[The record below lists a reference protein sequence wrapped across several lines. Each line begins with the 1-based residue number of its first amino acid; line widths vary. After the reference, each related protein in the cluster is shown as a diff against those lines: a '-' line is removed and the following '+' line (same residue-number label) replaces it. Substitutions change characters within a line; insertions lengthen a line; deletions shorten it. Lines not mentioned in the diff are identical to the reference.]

1 MLIQFSFS
9 NFKSFKDE
17 TVLNLVSPGTAKY
30 DYYSNKMSFKN
41 SVLKTATV
49 YGANASGK
57 TKLFE
62 AFDFMKS
69 VVCPPRGK
77 DKIPV
82 LDYWQTKYDAF
93 RLNTYSS
100 KENSFFEAVFIIDNT
115 QYRYGFELNHNGI
128 VAEWLYLKVKREINV
143 FSRELNALPTY
154 NGKHFNAK
162 VADNIISANMV
173 ASTSSLLAVLS
184 TFNEPLAM
192 KIVDWFRGSKVISAN
207 DIRSSLTYPIPV
219 LADNNHKEKIVNFMK
234 AFDFNIE
241 DMNLHELPVS
251 EIPEKIR
258 EMIGEDNLKGKL
270 YDGVNTLHKQYNKL
284 YEREKDV
291 WFSME
296 KDESYGTNRLFALS
310 WAIIS
315 SLKNGTVL
323 FIDEFDSGIHP
334 SIARLIV
341 ELYYRCNSTAQ
352 LVINT
357 QNASMLNYETQD
369 GKKLFLKHQI
379 YLVDKNRYGESILT
393 PLSDFSNDMRSNME
407 KLYLEGDFGGVPY
420 ISIDRLLK
428 LIRQE

>member
-1 MLIQFSFS
+1 
-9 NFKSFKDE
+9 
-17 TVLNLVSPGTAKY
+17 
-30 DYYSNKMSFKN
+30 
-41 SVLKTATV
+41 
-49 YGANASGK
+49 
-57 TKLFE
+57 
-62 AFDFMKS
+62 MKS

-82 LDYWQTKYDAF
+82 LDYWQTKYDTF
-93 RLNTYSS
+93 RLNTYSV
-100 KENSFFEAVFIIDNT
+100 EQDSFFEAVFIIEGT
-115 QYRYGFELNHNGI
+115 QYRYGFELSHKEI
-128 VAEWLYLKVKREINV
+128 IAEWLYMKTKREINV
-143 FSRELNALPTY
+143 FSRERNSSIIY
-154 NGKHFNAK
+154 KDKHFNAK
-162 VADNIISANMV
+162 VADNIISADMV
-173 ASTSSLLAVLS
+173 SSTASFLAVLS
-184 TFNEPLAM
+184 TFNEPLAT
-192 KIVDWFRGSKVISAN
+192 KVVDWFRNVTVISAN
-207 DIRSSLTYPIPV
+207 DIRSALTYPIHV
-219 LADNNHKEKIVNFMK
+219 LADNNRKNEIVNFMK

-251 EIPEKIR
+251 EIPEKIK

-270 YDGVNTLHKQYNKL
+270 FDGVNTLHKQYNEL
-284 YEREKDV
+284 YERTKDV

-341 ELYYRCNSTAQ
+341 ELYYRCNTNAQ

-379 YLVDKNRYGESILT
+379 YLVDKNRYGESVLT

-407 KLYLEGDFGGVPY
+407 KLYLEGDFGGVPFV
-420 ISIDRLLK
+420 SIDRFLD
-428 LIRQE
+428 LIKQE

>member
-1 MLIQFSFS
+1 MLLQFSFS
-9 NFKSFKDE
+9 NYKSFKNE
-17 TVLNLVSPGTAKY
+17 SVLNLIAPNTAKY
-30 DYYSNKMSFKN
+30 DYYSHKTNFN
-41 SVLKTATV
+41 NAVLKTATV

-93 RLNTYSS
+93 RLNTYSLE
-100 KENSFFEAVFIIDNT
+100 KNSFFEAVFIIDDV
-115 QYRYGFELNHNGI
+115 QYRYGFELNHKEI
-128 VAEWLYLKVKREINV
+128 VAEWLYVKTKREINV
-143 FSRELNALPTY
+143 FSRELNTKITY
-154 NGKHFNAK
+154 KDKHFNAK
-162 VADNIISANMV
+162 VADNIVSADMV
-173 ASTSSLLAVLS
+173 SSTASFLAVLS
-184 TFNEPLAM
+184 TFNEPLAT
-192 KIVDWFRGSKVISAN
+192 KIVDWFRDSMVISAN
-207 DIRSSLTYPIPV
+207 DIRSSLTYPVPV
-219 LADNNHKEKIVNFMK
+219 LADGNRKDKIVSFMK

-258 EMIGEDNLKGKL
+258 EMIGEDNLKGTVI
-270 YDGVNTLHKQYNKL
+270 DGINTLHKQYNEL
-284 YEREKDV
+284 YEKTKEV

-341 ELYYRCNSTAQ
+341 ELYYRCNSSAQ

-369 GKKLFLKHQI
+369 GKKLFQKHQI

-420 ISIDRLLK
+420 ISLERLLE
-428 LIRQE
+428 LIKQD

>member
-1 MLIQFSFS
+1 MLLQFSFS
-9 NFKSFKDE
+9 NYKSFRDE
-17 TVLNLVSPGTAKY
+17 SVLNLIAPNTAKY
-30 DYYSNKMSFKN
+30 DYYSHKTNLKN
-41 SVLKTATV
+41 TVLKTATV

-69 VVCPPRGK
+69 VVCPPSGK

-82 LDYWQTKYDAF
+82 LDYWQSRYDPF
-93 RLNTYSS
+93 RLNTCSS
-100 KENSFFEAVFIIDNT
+100 EENSFFEVVFIIDNT
-115 QYRYGFELNHNGI
+115 QYRYGFELNYKGF
-128 VAEWLYLKVKREINV
+128 VSEWLYLKTKRETNV
-143 FSRELNALPTY
+143 FSRDNNSNITY
-154 NGKHFNAK
+154 TSKHFNAK
-162 VADNIISANMV
+162 IAENIISANMISSR
-173 ASTSSLLAVLS
+173 ASFLAILGI
-184 TFNEPLAM
+184 FNEPLAT
-192 KIVDWFRGSKVISAN
+192 KVVDWFRETKVISAN

-219 LADNNHKEKIVNFMK
+219 LENNVNKSKIVNFMK

-241 DMNLHELPVS
+241 DMILHELPVL
-251 EIPEKIR
+251 EIPEKIK

-270 YDGVNTLHKQYNKL
+270 FDGVNTLHKQYNGL
-284 YEREKDV
+284 YERVNDV

-334 SIARLIV
+334 SIARIIV
-341 ELYYRCNSTAQ
+341 ELYYKCNSNAQ

-369 GKKLFLKHQI
+369 GKKLFLKHQV

-393 PLSDFSNDMRSNME
+393 PLSDFSNDMRSNLE

-420 ISIDRLLK
+420 ISIEQLLD
-428 LIRQE
+428 LIKQE

>member
-1 MLIQFSFS
+1 MLLQFSFS

-17 TVLNLVSPGTAKY
+17 SVLNLIAPNTAKY
-30 DYYSNKMSFKN
+30 DYYTHKTNFN
-41 SVLKTATV
+41 NNVLKTASV

-62 AFDFMKS
+62 AFSFMKS
-69 VVCPPRGK
+69 VICPPRGN

-82 LDYWQTKYDAF
+82 LDYWQTKYDSF

-100 KENSFFEAVFIIDNT
+100 QETSFFEVVFIMDNT

-128 VAEWLYLKVKREINV
+128 VAEWLYLKTKREINV
-143 FSRELNALPTY
+143 FSRNLNAKITY

-162 VADNIISANMV
+162 VADNIVSANMV
-173 ASTSSLLAVLS
+173 SSTASFLAILS
-184 TFNEPLAM
+184 TFNEPLAS
-192 KIVDWFRGSKVISAN
+192 KIVDWFKDSIVISAN

-219 LADNNHKEKIVNFMK
+219 LADADHKKKIVGFMK

-270 YDGVNTLHKQYNKL
+270 FDGINTLHKQYNKL

-315 SLKNGTVL
+315 SLRNGTVL

-334 SIARLIV
+334 SISRLIV
-341 ELYYRCNSTAQ
+341 ELFYRCDTTAQ
-352 LVINT
+352 LIINT
-357 QNASMLNYETQD
+357 QNASLLNYETTD
-369 GKKLFLKHQI
+369 KKKLFLKHQI

-393 PLSDFSNDMRSNME
+393 PLSDFSNDMRSNLE

-420 ISIDRLLK
+420 ISIERLLK
-428 LIRQE
+428 LIKQD

>member
-1 MLIQFSFS
+1 MLLQFSFS

-17 TVLNLVSPGTAKY
+17 SVLNLIAPNVAKY
-30 DYYSNKMSFKN
+30 DYYTHKTKFRNA
-41 SVLKTATV
+41 VLKTATV
-49 YGANASGK
+49 YGSNASGK

-62 AFDFMKS
+62 AFDFMKTF
-69 VVCPPRGK
+69 VCPPRGK
-77 DKIPV
+77 DVIPV
-82 LDYWQTKYDAF
+82 LDYWQTKYDTF
-93 RLNTYSS
+93 RLNTYSFQ
-100 KENSFFEAVFIIDNT
+100 ENSFFETVFIIDDN
-115 QYRYGFELNHNGI
+115 QYRYGFELNKKEI
-128 VAEWLYLKVKREINV
+128 VAEWLYLKNKREINV
-143 FSRELNALPTY
+143 FSRENVSKITY
-154 NGKHFNAK
+154 NGNHINAK
-162 VADNIISANMV
+162 VADNIVSADMV
-173 ASTSSLLAVLS
+173 SPTASFLSVLS
-184 TFNEPLAM
+184 TFNEPLAT
-192 KIVDWFRGSKVISAN
+192 KVVEWFRNITVISAN
-207 DIRSSLTYPIPV
+207 DIRSALTYPIHV
-219 LADNNHKEKIVNFMK
+219 LADNNRKNEIVNFMK

-251 EIPEKIR
+251 EIPEKIK

-270 YDGVNTLHKQYNKL
+270 FDGVNTLHKQYNKL

-323 FIDEFDSGIHP
+323 FVDEFDSGIHP

-341 ELYYRCNSTAQ
+341 ELYYRCNSNAQ

-420 ISIDRLLK
+420 ISIERLLD
-428 LIRQE
+428 LIK